1 MKCISSKFL
10 FFIVFIININEIC
23 STLLFTYPSA
33 VTLTNGNILVIEKD
47 GIYICDQ
54 AMENIISN
62 IFTFTEEDKIKDE
75 VSLSRVI
82 MKDKNGYIICLVNFK
97 LFFISR
103 TGILLTSTTNKL
115 ILDPD
120 PTYFSLAPIYVKSNY
135 YYYVIAY
142 FDSSTKLK
150 FNYYKISI
158 SGYSNIYINSF
169 PFDNYKG
176 YLGWNSYRYLN
187 RGLSCEY
194 MEATYDGSHYY
205 YLVCYLMI
213 DDDGDTITQDFYE
226 INESKISAYHKYR
239 CTYIEIQNVKQI
251 KTITN
256 NNIKRSL
263 VLVFMEDNSNSNIYK
278 VKIYKYYFEFKATHL
293 DSVNNN
299 YYNCIKNFYG
309 METNYLYEK
318 DLLSFSC
325 IISEAEI
332 QSILLNNDLNIAQT
346 NKQFG
351 RCESIFGH
359 SVLYSNYFNKY
370 YVVSDVKCDRHQR
383 TFFPLIGE
391 VPVIEDETEEEKSE
405 IYVEEKLEIDEEEK
419 MELIEENKYLE
430 EKIELLEEEKEK
442 EYMKVIESIM
452 DGDILEEIMEDKY
465 DIILEEEKIFEKE
478 NIEAEKEIS
487 YIIENEKSTYIQTDL
502 KIDCPELEK
511 CSQCNPESISKN
523 LCIKCNNINGYY
535 LLKSNYNSNNNK
547 YIDCVNNITKPYN
560 YYFDQN
566 NQDYEP
572 CYETCFKCDKKGDW
586 LNNNCISCD
595 GITYIKKPEYEDSNN
610 CVLKCKYY
618 YYYTDSG
625 IYKCTGDPYCPD
637 DYNYLIKNKNKCT
650 NDCKK
655 DNIYKYYYNRECL
668 TQCPENTED
677 DGNFICKDSAI
688 NRCILSENNFFLFNE
703 NITDDMIEKMTMIY
717 AAEFGYTDT
726 HVSVYYNDI
735 YTITIYKDLDCISD
749 LDLNVPE
756 IIFGECELKIKR
768 NYNIN
773 EKLIIAIID
782 KKIEGN
788 NQRKMISYG
797 LYSPSTGIK
806 LPSNDIC
813 EDDKIMVLESLSLKM
828 INSNVDLS
836 TLSQLYSQGIDI
848 FDLSSSF
855 YTDVCFQYNSIN
867 TKNMQNKD
875 IALKDRVLVF
885 FPNITLC
892 EQNCDMK
899 GINLT
904 TLKAICECSYSSG
917 NKDLLKD
924 NALYESQVGQLE
936 EFISSTNIYV
946 MKCYKN
952 IFSISY
958 FKECIGGLIII
969 ILLIIE
975 IICTI
980 NYYLKGFSS
989 IKIYILNTTKKFISI
1004 ISPQKENKH
1013 SIKNIPKII
1022 TINEPVKADD
1032 INKKITNNLI
1042 TENNS
1047 LKSKQQQEKKNN
1059 LHEDVIIYKINRKH
1073 KGLTLR
1079 RHLLNMSNKEKI
1091 FENNKYNEIR
1101 NSIVISE
1108 QMINSKESKKEMMD
1122 SDEKNRNIFHEK
1134 ERQNI
1139 NIINKQIAFDKPVIS
1154 NKVINYKNSI
1164 VNISSVDNIVS
1175 NRDLNIN
1182 IKHDNFFDEYLKTE
1196 FDDMDY
1202 DDILEKD
1209 KRKFCQYLKEKII
1222 ANQIII
1228 NVFCSEEPLKPMS
1241 IKILLLVLQ
1250 IDLYFLINGL
1260 FYDEEYAS
1268 NIFHLEKDSFYDAMG
1283 RFFGNLVY
1291 AALVGIIIN
1300 YIIEWFFIEESQ
1312 VKKIYKKKKG
1322 NISIL
1327 KSEIIRIILKI
1338 KIRYIFFI
1346 VITFLITIFT
1356 LIHISCFNIVYSH
1369 LKWEWMIFSIII
1381 IVFMQIFS
1389 VLICLI
1395 HTILR
1400 YTSLKC
1406 NSEKI
1411 YKISYLIS

>member
-1 MKCISSKFL
+1 MK
-10 FFIVFIININEIC
+10 
-23 STLLFTYPSA
+23 
-33 VTLTNGNILVIEKD
+33 
-47 GIYICDQ
+47 
-54 AMENIISN
+54 
-62 IFTFTEEDKIKDE
+62 
-75 VSLSRVI
+75 
-82 MKDKNGYIICLVNFK
+82 
-97 LFFISR
+97 
-103 TGILLTSTTNKL
+103 
-115 ILDPD
+115 
-120 PTYFSLAPIYVKSNY
+120 
-135 YYYVIAY
+135 
-142 FDSSTKLK
+142 
-150 FNYYKISI
+150 
-158 SGYSNIYINSF
+158 
-169 PFDNYKG
+169 
-176 YLGWNSYRYLN
+176 
-187 RGLSCEY
+187 
-194 MEATYDGSHYY
+194 
-205 YLVCYLMI
+205 
-213 DDDGDTITQDFYE
+213 
-226 INESKISAYHKYR
+226 
-239 CTYIEIQNVKQI
+239 
-251 KTITN
+251 
-256 NNIKRSL
+256 
-263 VLVFMEDNSNSNIYK
+263 
-278 VKIYKYYFEFKATHL
+278 
-293 DSVNNN
+293 
-299 YYNCIKNFYG
+299 
-309 METNYLYEK
+309 TNYLYEK
-318 DLLSFSC
+318 NLLSFSC
-325 IISEAEI
+325 IVSGAEI
-332 QSILLNNDLNIAQT
+332 QSILLNNDLGIVQT
-346 NKQFG
+346 DNQFG

-359 SVLYSNYFNKY
+359 SVLYSNYYNKY

-391 VPVIEDETEEEKSE
+391 VPVIVDEVEEEEKNE
-405 IYVEEKLEIDEEEK
+405 IIEEEK
-419 MELIEENKYLE
+419 DDIYEEEKIELIEENKPIE
-430 EKIELLEEEKEK
+430 EKIELIEEET
-442 EYMKVIESIM
+442 MIELIQN
-452 DGDILEEIMEDKY
+452 IEIFEEIIEDKY
-465 DIILEEEKIFEKE
+465 DIILEEEEIFEKE
-478 NIEAEKEIS
+478 KIISEEKLEKENLES
-487 YIIENEKSTYIQTDL
+487 EEEIEKNTYSQTDL
-502 KIDCPELEK
+502 KIECPELEK

-625 IYKCTGDPYCPD
+625 IYKCTSDQYCPD

-813 EDDKIMVLESLSLKM
+813 EDDKIMILESLSLKM

-917 NKDLLKD
+917 NKDILKD

-936 EFISSTNIYV
+936 QFISSTNIYV

-1059 LHEDVIIYKINRKH
+1059 LHEDVIIYKINKKH
-1073 KGLTLR
+1073 KRLTLR
-1079 RHLLNMSNKEKI
+1079 RHLLNMSNKEKRI

-1389 VLICLI
+1389 ILICLI

-1400 YTSLKC
+1400 FTSFKC